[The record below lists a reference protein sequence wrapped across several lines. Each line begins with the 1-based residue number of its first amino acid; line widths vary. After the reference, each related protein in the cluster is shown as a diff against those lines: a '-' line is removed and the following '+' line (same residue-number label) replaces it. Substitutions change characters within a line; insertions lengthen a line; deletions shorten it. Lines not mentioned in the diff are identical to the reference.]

1 MNKLKETILKDYTV
15 NVTAYVKELIKKG
28 YLKTPDNEILKLNV
42 FDVEFDSVNIESM
55 IDLIDAN
62 VGNLWNI
69 PPETQNELI
78 SDIVYDLLPVAD
90 ISECNNYIK
99 YLILKSKVRNPKDL
113 DNDVKALI
121 KKNEKRHKKVFDGG
135 VNSPEYQAQALINEN
150 VFYNESDKSYYVFDD
165 KAKKF
170 NKLNADDIRKYLL
183 KYYPNLSASKYDV
196 MDYMKVNYIF
206 FVTKTTLPTAYNINK
221 SYLIKLDE
229 IKDDYDKLN
238 GIVSKFR

>member
-1 MNKLKETILKDYTV
+1 MNKLKETILKDYIV
-15 NVTAYVKELIKKG
+15 NVTDYVKELIKKG
-28 YLKTPDNEILKLNV
+28 YIKTPDNEILKLNV

-62 VGNLWNI
+62 VSNLWNI

-99 YLILKSKVRNPKDL
+99 YQSLQSKVRKPKDL
-113 DNDVKALI
+113 DNEVKALI
-121 KKNEKRHKKVFDGG
+121 KKNEKRHKKVFKGG
-135 VNSPEYQAQALINEN
+135 INSPEYQAQALINEN
-150 VFYNESDKSYYVFDD
+150 VFYNESDKNYYVFDS

-170 NKLNADDIRKYLL
+170 NKLNANNIRQILL

-196 MDYMKVNYIF
+196 MDYMKVSYF
-206 FVTKTTLPTAYNINK
+206 FFITKTTLPTAYNINK

>member
-1 MNKLKETILKDYTV
+1 MNKLKETILKDYIV
-15 NVTAYVKELIKKG
+15 NVTDYVKELIKKG

-99 YLILKSKVRNPKDL
+99 YQILKSKVRNPKDL
-113 DNDVKALI
+113 DDDVKALI
-121 KKNEKRHKKVFDGG
+121 KRNEKRHKKVFDGG

-183 KYYPNLSASKYDV
+183 KYYPKLSASKYDV

-206 FVTKTTLPTAYNINK
+206 FVTKTALPTAYNINK
-221 SYLIKLDE
+221 SYLIKLNE